1 MSPHTLELFK
11 AVAAALAVGETALVN
26 VKDKNSMNRKGT
38 NLPAK

>member
-11 AVAAALAVGETALVN
+11 AVAADLAVGGTALVN
-26 VKDKNSMNRKGT
+26 VKDKNTIHRKGT

>member
-11 AVAAALAVGETALVN
+11 AVAAALAVGEIAVVN
-26 VKDKNSMNRKGT
+26 VKDKNTIHRKGT